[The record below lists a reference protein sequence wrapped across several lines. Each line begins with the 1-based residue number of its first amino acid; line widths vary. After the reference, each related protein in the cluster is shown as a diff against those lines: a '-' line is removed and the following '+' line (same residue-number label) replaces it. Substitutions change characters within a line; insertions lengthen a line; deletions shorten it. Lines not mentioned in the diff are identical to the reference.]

1 MSHGRPQGVADWKA
15 WQWQMAAERIYKLR
29 SFHAWFPPIFK
40 LKSLH
45 AWFPPILLAKNLQY
59 LSKSN
64 VLVLHSNIF
73 LMKPCEPAISERNSW
88 LSNTFDWLKH
98 VETSFF
104 LWEPHGQSPTIQ
116 ICAPSTSVRPAC
128 LRGCSTLARCCWGI
142 WGYLG
147 SENKQFPFCWYSVWD
162 FRMGF
167 RVLGPGPGYL
177 MFPLV
182 LLAMFSIETS
192 LEKATFMFKSR
203 RTPNHQ
209 WCFCWMGRGKNGF
222 EVSKNSKELHC
233 HVDVLGTQNIPV
245 CWCFHVAGHP
255 QYWETA
261 GFPLHPKW
269 QWKVPCLGSKDL
281 CMDDF
286 PIWLCLKM
294 GQTLN
299 YQKILQKAEKK
310 TKGPL
315 AANHWWSSKRSS

>member
-1 MSHGRPQGVADWKA
+1 
-15 WQWQMAAERIYKLR
+15 
-29 SFHAWFPPIFK
+29 
-40 LKSLH
+40 
-45 AWFPPILLAKNLQY
+45 
-59 LSKSN
+59 
-64 VLVLHSNIF
+64 
-73 LMKPCEPAISERNSW
+73 MKPCEPAISERNSW

-128 LRGCSTLARCCWGI
+128 LRRCSTLARCCWGI

-162 FRMGF
+162 FCMGF

-222 EVSKNSKELHC
+222 EVSKKSKELHC
-233 HVDVLGTQNIPV
+233 HVDVLGIQNIPV

-255 QYWETA
+255 QYRETA
-261 GFPLHPKW
+261 GFPLHPTW

-299 YQKILQKAEKK
+299 YHKILQKAEKKK

-315 AANHWWSSKRSS
+315 AANHWWSSKPIKMTHLMAIFMHII